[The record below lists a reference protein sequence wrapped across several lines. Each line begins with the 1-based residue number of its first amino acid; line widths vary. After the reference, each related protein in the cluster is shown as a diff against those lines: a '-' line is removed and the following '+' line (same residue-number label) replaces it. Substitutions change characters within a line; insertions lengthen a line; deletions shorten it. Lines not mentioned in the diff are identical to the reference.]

1 MDDTEG
7 ELRLRN
13 ELEGFYEY
21 ASSLRSL
28 WHWIALLLALPD
40 NKVYFHEW
48 LMEEI
53 PIEDGMVYCP
63 GTITLGP
70 IPPAFPNTST
80 PSERALAIA
89 IVQCEQIYLSA
100 LTETAVDNVD
110 RLVVALP
117 HCEPY
122 RSQIRLAVGRARSRW
137 SNCRGLNWGLP
148 IAQKT
153 ADFRRS
159 WQEVVDVLMELF
171 FIVDTEMHS
180 QTGLVQST
188 TQPPA
193 ARGNSPT
200 HTSTTNTSSTAAT
213 PDRETLLATM
223 PDAWRQVYL
232 ANQYA
237 ESKAGQ
243 TLTATAAYA
252 WLREHGFDGC
262 ELPLPD
268 TFADY
273 RTKAFNHLGEQRKRR
288 RIVDTSRSVVR
299 RSALDTTGDADD

>member
-7 ELRLRN
+7 ELLLRN

-28 WHWIALLLALPD
+28 WHWIALLHESPD

-63 GTITLGP
+63 YTDTFGLIP
-70 IPPAFPNTST
+70 IAFPNTST
-80 PSERALAIA
+80 PSERALTIA
-89 IVQCEQIYLSA
+89 ILQCQQNYLSA
-100 LTETAVDNVD
+100 LAEVAVDNVD

-122 RSQIRLAVGRARSRW
+122 RSQIRLAVGRAKSRW
-137 SNCRGLNWGLP
+137 SNCRGVNWGLP
-148 IAQKT
+148 IAKKT
-153 ADFRRS
+153 ADFRQS

-171 FIVDTEMHS
+171 FIVDVEMHS
-180 QTGLVQST
+180 RTGLVQSA

-193 ARGNSPT
+193 ARGNS
-200 HTSTTNTSSTAAT
+200 SNDATTNMSLSNAT
-213 PDRETLLATM
+213 PSRETLLESM
-223 PDAWRQVYL
+223 PASWRQVYL
-232 ANQYA
+232 ANEYA

-243 TLTATAAYA
+243 ELTATAAYA
-252 WLREHGFDGC
+252 WLQEHGFDGY

-273 RTKAFNHLGEQRKRR
+273 RTKAFGHLGEQRKRR

>member
-1 MDDTEG
+1 MTDDEW
-7 ELRLRN
+7 EPSLHD

-28 WHWIALLLALPD
+28 WHWISLLHALPK
-40 NKVYFHEW
+40 NEVYFHEW
-48 LMEEI
+48 LMQEI

-63 GTITLGP
+63 GTVTLGP

-89 IVQCEQIYLSA
+89 IVQCEQIYLSC

-122 RSQIRLAVGRARSRW
+122 RSQIRLAVGRAKSRW
-137 SNCRGLNWGLP
+137 SSCRGMNWG
-148 IAQKT
+148 IGIGQKT
-153 ADFRRS
+153 VDFRRS

-171 FIVDTEMHS
+171 FVVDVEIHS
-180 QTGLVQST
+180 RHSLVQPT

-193 ARGNSPT
+193 ARGNP
-200 HTSTTNTSSTAAT
+200 STGTSSADAT
-213 PDRETLLATM
+213 PDRDTLLATM

-252 WLREHGFDGC
+252 WLREHGFDGY
-262 ELPLPD
+262 ELPLRD

-299 RSALDTTGDADD
+299 RAELDTTGDADN

>member
-7 ELRLRN
+7 ELRLRD
-13 ELEGFYEY
+13 ELDGFLSYGRE
-21 ASSLRSL
+21 LRDL
-28 WHWIALLLALPD
+28 WHWISILLDQPK
-40 NKVYFHEW
+40 NEVYLHRW
-48 LMEEI
+48 LGEI
-53 PIEDGMVYCP
+53 SLEDGGLYCP
-63 GTITLGP
+63 ATTP
-70 IPPAFPNTST
+70 HCPVAPAYPGIAKT
-80 PSERALAIA
+80 PLERALIIA
-89 IVQCEQIYLSA
+89 IHQCEHIYLS
-100 LTETAVDNVD
+100 LGKETAVDNVD
-110 RLVVALP
+110 RLAGLLP
-117 HCEPY
+117 HCQEY
-122 RSQIRLAVGRARSRW
+122 CSRIRLAVGKAK
-137 SNCRGLNWGLP
+137 RGWNDGGGGFDWRMGV
-148 IAQKT
+148 AQK
-153 ADFRRS
+153 AAEFRRC
-159 WQEVVDVLMELF
+159 WQDVVDQLLDLMH
-171 FIVDTEMHS
+171 IVDVELHS
-180 QTGLVQST
+180 TSGTAT

-200 HTSTTNTSSTAAT
+200 HTPATNKSSTTAT

-237 ESKAGQ
+237 ESKAGK

-252 WLREHGFDGC
+252 WLREHGFDGY